1 MDGFTMSHFHS
12 ETQHKDADK
21 MTSVETHR
29 GDWIYVDRN
38 GIMNMSRNEL
48 QEYLELRG
56 HAVYDDEPTSL
67 LRECALEDLFGED
80 GISYSADPM

>member
-1 MDGFTMSHFHS
+1 M
-12 ETQHKDADK
+12 K
-21 MTSVETHR
+21 SVETHR

-38 GIMNMSRNEL
+38 SIMNMSRDEL

-56 HAVYDDEPTSL
+56 YAVYDDEPTSL
-67 LRECALEDLFGED
+67 LRECALEDLFGEA

>member
-1 MDGFTMSHFHS
+1 M
-12 ETQHKDADK
+12 TQERGEDK

-38 GIMNMSRNEL
+38 SIMNMSRHEL